1 MEKWKRK
8 KNLII
13 NKQLEKIAP
22 AKWGC
27 GHRKWN

>member
-1 MEKWKRK
+1 VEKE